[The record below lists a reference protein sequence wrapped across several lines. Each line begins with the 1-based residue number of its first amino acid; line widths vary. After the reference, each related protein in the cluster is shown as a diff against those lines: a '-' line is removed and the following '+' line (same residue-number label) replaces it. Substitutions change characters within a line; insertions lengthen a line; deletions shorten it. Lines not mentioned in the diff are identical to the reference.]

1 MPRRSA
7 DLAYSGI
14 VWLVALFAMLL
25 LLAPTVVVLITSFTG
40 AQTLKFPP
48 PSWSLRWYMEL
59 LQSDELIAATWTSL
73 KIAFWATLACSVLGT
88 AAALGI
94 ARSSSTWARFLDS
107 LFMSPMVLPA
117 MAFGLA
123 LLMVFSLMSVRLSIW
138 TLTVGHV
145 VICTP
150 FVIRMVSAAVQQ
162 LNPLLDDCSLS
173 LGASRLYTL
182 RRITLPLISR
192 GVFAGSFVAFL
203 SSFDHVPVS
212 LFLSDA
218 RTEVLPIKLWQI
230 LEASLDV
237 RVAAVSG
244 VIVLVTLVGLVLAE
258 GLFGL
263 GENVQKGP

>member
-7 DLAYSGI
+7 DLAYSGV
-14 VWLVALFAMLL
+14 VWMIALFAMVL

-48 PSWSLRWYMEL
+48 PSWSLRWYREL

-73 KIAFWATLACSVLGT
+73 KIAFWATFACGVLGT

-94 ARSSSTWARFLDS
+94 ARSRSTWARLLDS

-138 TLTVGHV
+138 TLTVGHI

-192 GVFAGSFVAFL
+192 GVFAGCFVAFL

-244 VIVLVTLVGLVLAE
+244 VIVIVTLVGLVLAE
-258 GLFGL
+258 RLFGL
-263 GENVQKGP
+263 GANVQERR

>member
-1 MPRRSA
+1 
-7 DLAYSGI
+7 
-14 VWLVALFAMLL
+14 
-25 LLAPTVVVLITSFTG
+25 
-40 AQTLKFPP
+40 
-48 PSWSLRWYMEL
+48 
-59 LQSDELIAATWTSL
+59 
-73 KIAFWATLACSVLGT
+73 VLGT

-94 ARSSSTWARFLDS
+94 ARSGSTWARLLDS

-138 TLTVGHV
+138 TLTVGHI

-192 GVFAGSFVAFL
+192 GVFAGCFVAFL

-244 VIVLVTLVGLVLAE
+244 VIVVVTLFGLILAE
-258 GLFGL
+258 RLFGL
-263 GENVQKGP
+263 GANVQERR

>member
-1 MPRRSA
+1 
-7 DLAYSGI
+7 
-14 VWLVALFAMLL
+14 
-25 LLAPTVVVLITSFTG
+25 
-40 AQTLKFPP
+40 
-48 PSWSLRWYMEL
+48 MEL
-59 LQSDELIAATWTSL
+59 LSSDELIDTAWNSI
-73 KIAFWATLACSVLGT
+73 KVAFLATLACATLGT

-94 ARSSSTWARFLDS
+94 ARSGSAWARLLDS

-123 LLMVFSLMSVRLSIW
+123 LLMVFSVLSVRLSIW
-138 TLTVGHV
+138 TLIIGHI

-150 FVIRMVSAAVQQ
+150 FIIRMVSAAVQQ
-162 LNPLLDDCSLS
+162 LDPVLDDCSHS

-182 RRITLPLISR
+182 RRITLPLIRR
-192 GVFAGSFVAFL
+192 GIFAGSFVAFL

-244 VIVLVTLVGLVLAE
+244 VIVLVTLIGLVLAE
-258 GLFGL
+258 RLFGL
-263 GENVQKGP
+263 GANGQERR

>member
-1 MPRRSA
+1 MRSYA
-7 DLAYSGI
+7 DAAFSMM
-14 VWLVALFAMLL
+14 VWAVALFAMMLL
-25 LLAPTVVVLITSFTG
+25 LMPTLVVLVTSFTG
-40 AQTLKFPP
+40 EQTLKFPP
-48 PSWSLRWYMEL
+48 ASWSLRWYAEL
-59 LQSDELIAATWTSL
+59 LGSDELIDTAWNSIKVAVVT
-73 KIAFWATLACSVLGT
+73 TLACATLGT
-88 AAALGI
+88 AASLGI
-94 ARSSSTWARFLDS
+94 ARSRSAWARLLDS

-123 LLMVFSLMSVRLSIW
+123 LLIVFSVLSVRLSMW
-138 TLTVGHV
+138 TLIIGHV

-162 LNPLLDDCSLS
+162 LDPVLDDCSYS
-173 LGASRLYTL
+173 LGAGRIYTL

-192 GVFAGSFVAFL
+192 GILAGSFVAFL

-218 RTEVLPIKLWQI
+218 RTEMLPIKLWQI

-244 VIVLVTLVGLVLAE
+244 VIVVVTLIGLILAE
-258 GLFGL
+258 RLFGL
-263 GENVQKGP
+263 GAAVQERR

>member
-1 MPRRSA
+1 MQHRTA
-7 DLAYSGI
+7 DLAYSAL
-14 VWLVALFAMLL
+14 VWMIALVAMVL
-25 LLAPTVVVLITSFTG
+25 LLAPTVVVLVTSFTG

-48 PSWSLRWYMEL
+48 PSWSLRWYREL

-73 KIAFWATLACSVLGT
+73 KIAFWATLACGVLGT

-94 ARSSSTWARFLDS
+94 ARSRSVWARFLDS

-123 LLMVFSLMSVRLSIW
+123 LLMVFSLLSVRLSIW
-138 TLTVGHV
+138 TLTVGHI

-150 FVIRMVSAAVQQ
+150 FVIRMVGAAVQQ

-173 LGASRLYTL
+173 LGASQLYTL

-192 GVFAGSFVAFL
+192 GIFAGSFVAFL

-237 RVAAVSG
+237 RVAAVAG
-244 VIVLVTLVGLVLAE
+244 VIVIVTLLGVVLAE
-258 GLFGL
+258 RLFGL
-263 GENVQKGP
+263 GSNVQEKS

>member
-7 DLAYSGI
+7 DLAYSCF
-14 VWLVALFAMLL
+14 VWTIALGAMLL

-48 PSWSLRWYMEL
+48 PSWSLRWYREL
-59 LQSDELIAATWTSL
+59 LSSDDLLAATWTSL
-73 KIAFWATLACSVLGT
+73 KVAFWATLACTVLGT
-88 AAALGI
+88 AATLGI
-94 ARSSSTWARFLDS
+94 ARSRSAWARFLDS

-138 TLTVGHV
+138 TLTVGHI

-162 LNPLLDDCSLS
+162 LNPLLDDCSFS

-192 GVFAGSFVAFL
+192 GMFAGGFVAFL

-230 LEASLDV
+230 LEADLDV

-244 VIVLVTLVGLVLAE
+244 VIVIVTLAGLILAE
-258 GLFGL
+258 RLSGL
-263 GENVQKGP
+263 GSSVQQRA

>member
-1 MPRRSA
+1 MSSRTS
-7 DLAYSGI
+7 DLSYCSI
-14 VWLVALFAMLL
+14 VWIVALFAMLL
-25 LLAPTVVVLITSFTG
+25 LFAPTVVVLIASFTG
-40 AQTLKFPP
+40 AQTLRFPP
-48 PSWSLRWYMEL
+48 PSWSLRWYTDL
-59 LQSDELIAATWTSL
+59 LHSDELIAATWTSL
-73 KIAFWATLACSVLGT
+73 TIAFWATLACGVLGT

-94 ARSSSTWARFLDS
+94 ARSRSAWARFLDG
-107 LFMSPMVLPA
+107 LFMSPLVLPA
-117 MAFGLA
+117 MALGLA
-123 LLMVFSLMSVRLSIW
+123 LLMVFSLLAVRLSIW

-162 LNPLLDDCSLS
+162 LNPVLDDCSLS
-173 LGASRLYTL
+173 LGASRFYTL

-192 GVFAGSFVAFL
+192 GICAGSFVAFL

-212 LFLSDA
+212 LFLADA

-244 VIVLVTLVGLVLAE
+244 VIVIVTLAGLIVAERFFKLAVDVHE
-258 GLFGL
+258 GS
-263 GENVQKGP
+263 

>member
-1 MPRRSA
+1 MRRYA
-7 DLAYSGI
+7 DAAYSVV
-14 VWLVALFAMLL
+14 VWAIASFAMVL
-25 LLAPTVVVLITSFTG
+25 LLAPTLVVVLTSFTG
-40 AQTLKFPP
+40 EQTLKFPP
-48 PSWSLRWYMEL
+48 ASWSLRWYAEL
-59 LQSDELIAATWTSL
+59 LSSDELIETAWNSMKVAFIATF
-73 KIAFWATLACSVLGT
+73 ACATLGT

-94 ARSSSTWARFLDS
+94 ARSTSAWARLLDS

-123 LLMVFSLMSVRLSIW
+123 LLIVFSVLSVRLSIW
-138 TLTVGHV
+138 TLIVGHI

-162 LNPLLDDCSLS
+162 LNPLLDDCSHS
-173 LGASRLYTL
+173 LGASRIYTL

-192 GVFAGSFVAFL
+192 GIFAGSFVAFL

-218 RTEVLPIKLWQI
+218 RTEMLPIKLWQI

-244 VIVLVTLVGLVLAE
+244 VIVLITFIGLILAE
-258 GLFGL
+258 RLFGL
-263 GENVQKGP
+263 GAHVQERP

>member
-1 MPRRSA
+1 MRSYGDA
-7 DLAYSGI
+7 AYFVV
-14 VWLVALFAMLL
+14 VWAIALFAMILL
-25 LLAPTVVVLITSFTG
+25 LTPTLVVLVTSFTG
-40 AQTLKFPP
+40 EQTLKFPP
-48 PSWSLRWYMEL
+48 GSWSLRWYVEL
-59 LQSDELIAATWTSL
+59 LSSQELIDTAWNSI
-73 KIAFWATLACSVLGT
+73 KVAFVTTLACAVSGT

-94 ARSSSTWARFLDS
+94 ARSSRAWARLLDS

-123 LLMVFSLMSVRLSIW
+123 LLMVFSVLSVRLSMW
-138 TLTVGHV
+138 TLIVGHI

-162 LNPLLDDCSLS
+162 LNPLFDDCSYS
-173 LGASRLYTL
+173 LGASRSYTL

-192 GVFAGSFVAFL
+192 GIFAGSFVAFL

-218 RTEVLPIKLWQI
+218 RTEMLPIKLWQI

-244 VIVLVTLVGLVLAE
+244 VIVVVTLIGLILAE
-258 GLFGL
+258 RLFGL
-263 GENVQKGP
+263 GADVQERP

>member
-1 MPRRSA
+1 MSPRTSDFLYRS
-7 DLAYSGI
+7 L
-14 VWLVALFAMLL
+14 VWGVALFAMLL
-25 LLAPTVVVLITSFTG
+25 LLAPTVVVLIASFTG
-40 AQTLKFPP
+40 EQTLRFPP
-48 PSWSLRWYMEL
+48 ASWSLRWYTDL

-73 KIAFWATLACSVLGT
+73 QIAFWATGTAGLLGT

-94 ARSSSTWARFLDS
+94 ARSPSAWARFLDG
-107 LFMSPMVLPA
+107 LFMSPLVLPA
-117 MAFGLA
+117 MALGLA
-123 LLMVFSLMSVRLSIW
+123 LLMVFSLLAVRLSIW
-138 TLTVGHV
+138 TLIVGHV

-162 LNPLLDDCSLS
+162 LNPALDDCSLS

-182 RRITLPLISR
+182 RRITLPLIGR
-192 GVFAGSFVAFL
+192 GVCAGSFVAFL

-244 VIVLVTLVGLVLAE
+244 VIVIVTLAGLMVAE

-263 GENVQKGP
+263 ATDAHKGA

>member
-1 MPRRSA
+1 MPRRPA
-7 DLAYSGI
+7 DFAYATLVWGI
-14 VWLVALFAMLL
+14 AVFAMVL
-25 LLAPTVVVLITSFTG
+25 LLAPTLVVLITSFTG

-48 PSWSLRWYMEL
+48 PSWSLRWYREL
-59 LQSDELIAATWTSL
+59 VQSDELITVTWTSL
-73 KIAFWATLACSVLGT
+73 KVAFFATLVSGTLGT
-88 AAALGI
+88 AAAIGI
-94 ARSSSTWARFLDS
+94 ARSRSTWARLLDS

-123 LLMVFSLMSVRLSIW
+123 LLMVFSLMSVRLSIF
-138 TLTVGHV
+138 TLIVGHI

-150 FVIRMVSAAVQQ
+150 FVIRMVSASVQQ

-173 LGASRLYTL
+173 LGASRFYTV

-192 GVFAGSFVAFL
+192 GIFAGSFVAFL

-244 VIVLVTLVGLVLAE
+244 VIVVVTLIGLVLAE
-258 GLFGL
+258 QLFGL
-263 GENVQKGP
+263 GANVQERR

>member
-1 MPRRSA
+1 MPRRSV
-7 DLAYSGI
+7 DLAYSSI
-14 VWLVALFAMLL
+14 VWMIALFAMVL
-25 LLAPTVVVLITSFTG
+25 LLAPTVVVLITSFTD

-48 PSWSLRWYMEL
+48 PSWSLRWYREL
-59 LQSDELIAATWTSL
+59 LQSDELIAATWASL
-73 KIAFWATLACSVLGT
+73 KIAFWATLACTVLGT

-94 ARSSSTWARFLDS
+94 ARSRSGWARFLDS

-138 TLTVGHV
+138 TLTVGHI

-182 RRITLPLISR
+182 RRVTLPLISR

-244 VIVLVTLVGLVLAE
+244 VIVIVTLVGLVLAE
-258 GLFGL
+258 RLFGL
-263 GENVQKGP
+263 GVNVQERR

>member
-1 MPRRSA
+1 MRRYGDA
-7 DLAYSGI
+7 AYFVV
-14 VWLVALFAMLL
+14 VWAIASFAMIL
-25 LLAPTVVVLITSFTG
+25 LLAPTLVVLVTSFTG
-40 AQTLKFPP
+40 EQTLKFPP
-48 PSWSLRWYMEL
+48 ASWSLRWYTEL
-59 LQSDELIAATWTSL
+59 LSSDELIDTAWNSI
-73 KIAFWATLACSVLGT
+73 KVAFVATLACATLGT

-94 ARSSSTWARFLDS
+94 ARSTSAWARLLDS

-123 LLMVFSLMSVRLSIW
+123 LLIVFSVLSVRLSIW
-138 TLTVGHV
+138 TLIVGHI

-162 LNPLLDDCSLS
+162 LNPVLDDCSHS
-173 LGASRLYTL
+173 LGASRIYTL

-192 GVFAGSFVAFL
+192 GIFAGSFVAFL

-218 RTEVLPIKLWQI
+218 RTEMLPIKLWQI

-244 VIVLVTLVGLVLAE
+244 VIVLVTFIGLVLAE
-258 GLFGL
+258 RLFGL
-263 GENVQKGP
+263 GANVQERP